1 MIKPKFFAP
10 DLNKTASKKPSEK
23 MTEATV
29 NLIGN
34 KISNN
39 ITKLW
44 KTSQQNKFESETEI
58 PKERCIFREKGQHIL
73 DKLR

>member
-1 MIKPKFFAP
+1 
-10 DLNKTASKKPSEK
+10 